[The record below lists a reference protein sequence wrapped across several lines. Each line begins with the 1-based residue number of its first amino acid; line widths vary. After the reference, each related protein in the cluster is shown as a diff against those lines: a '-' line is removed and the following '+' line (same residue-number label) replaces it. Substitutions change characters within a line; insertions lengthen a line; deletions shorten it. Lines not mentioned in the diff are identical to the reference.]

1 MGKFKEIAAAQRI
14 ALAEKL
20 LAAKIADVMA
30 QAALDI
36 EILCQLSIQELLVK
50 LQPEVA
56 RGPEPIVHC
65 VIIAAKVMEA
75 GNDVARPSHS
85 G

>member
-1 MGKFKEIAAAQRI
+1 MATVKEIAAAQRI

-20 LAAKIADVMA
+20 LAAKIADVMS
-30 QAALDI
+30 QAARDI

-50 LQPEVA
+50 LQPEFT

-65 VIIAAKVMEA
+65 VIIAAKVTESS
-75 GNDVARPSHS
+75 NEFARPSNP